1 MRTSLAIV
9 IIAVSACTFDPGPS
23 APAGDDD
30 TGSVDP
36 SATTPPPDDSPPDVT
51 PPVDDG
57 YVPKALTATRFGVFY
72 QISGDVLDTYQD
84 PDHGLPQIA
93 NHAWLI
99 THSHAVAFA
108 SRTLADHVH
117 LRDDFYY
124 APAFDVWDASHK
136 GWETASDTTL
146 AMWAHDFRDAAIAAH
161 ADLFTFNEAPSATGA
176 DDNVRIQIA
185 KILRYLH
192 EPDPQG
198 RVLWGV
204 VYLTEAAA
212 TPANYDS
219 SAPDFFAA
227 IDATSV
233 ALVAEHYHSNG
244 FICGLSEDALAAH
257 YFALRA
263 WLVAS
268 GDPAKLDLANS
279 KFTVLHSARY
289 SDGASGWSGADS
301 SKTTLADFQRALSR
315 VSKVTRETAGGLNRL
330 SFGPTTTGLTDT
342 RVEPRITALYRW
354 HYLHTAAMDEELPC
368 IANDGGNCS
377 CN

>member
-1 MRTSLAIV
+1 MRTSLALLFL
-9 IIAVSACTFDPGPS
+9 AACAATPS
-23 APAGDDD
+23 GGDDD
-30 TGSVDP
+30 GNADP
-36 SATTPPPDDSPPDVT
+36 SSATPAPDDSPQDLV

-57 YVPKALTATRFGVFY
+57 YQPKALTATRFGVFY
-72 QISGDVLDTYQD
+72 QLSGDVLDTYQD
-84 PDHGLPQIA
+84 ADHGLPYLS

-108 SRTLADHVH
+108 SRTFADHIH
-117 LRDDFYY
+117 QRDDFYY
-124 APAFDVWDASHK
+124 APAFDIWDASHK
-136 GWETASDTTL
+136 GWHDASDATL
-146 AMWAHDFRDAAIAAH
+146 AQWAHDFRDQAIAAH
-161 ADLFTFNEAPSATGA
+161 ADLFTFNEAPTSTGA
-176 DDNVRIQIA
+176 DDRTRIQIA

-192 EPDPQG
+192 EPDAQG

-212 TPANYDS
+212 TPSNYDS

-227 IDATSV
+227 IDATSI

-257 YFALRA
+257 FFALRA

-268 GDPAKLDLANS
+268 GDPAKLEIANS

-289 SDGASGWSGADS
+289 SDGTSGWSGADAT
-301 SKTTLADFQRALSR
+301 KTSLPDFQRALSR
-315 VSKVTRETAGGLNRL
+315 VAKVTRETSGGLNRL
-330 SFGPTTTGLTDT
+330 SFGPVTTSLTDT
-342 RVEPRITALYRW
+342 RVQPRITELFRW
-354 HYLHTAAMDEELPC
+354 HYLHTSAMDAELPC
-368 IANDGGNCS
+368 IDNDGSNCS